1 MPRGKIDRTI
11 YKVPPIH
18 ERNLPR
24 NSAGDVIVTDNVA
37 DCYVK
42 NKATLCLK
50 ADDV

>member
-11 YKVPPIH
+11 FSVPPIH
-18 ERNLPR
+18 LRNLPR
-24 NSAGDVIVTDNVA
+24 NSAGEVIVTDNVA
-37 DCYVK
+37 DSYVK